1 MVGGRGLRDDGGMKD
16 TNLTPADEP
25 QPEASTPEEQ
35 PTVADPESVDEMPAA
50 DLPIEDD
57 PFEDLPFEDDPISD
71 IPVSD
76 APDQPRELVATP
88 AQSGR
93 WTRPRE
99 NRILAGV
106 AVAIA
111 QHTELPLWFVRASF
125 VITGIAG
132 GFGVAAYLA
141 AWALMPAE
149 GDAEAAADRWKVR
162 FDEADSPSKKL
173 GLGLIAAGIVVAVG
187 ATGILSSPLALAALL
202 VIAGI
207 ALTRPSTSSSG

>member
-1 MVGGRGLRDDGGMKD
+1 MVAGCGLRDDGGMEDNNRTTDDKV
-16 TNLTPADEP
+16 
-25 QPEASTPEEQ
+25 QPEASPADEQ
-35 PTVADPESVDEMPAA
+35 LSAADSVSVDEIPVG
-50 DLPIEDD
+50 DRPVEDIPIEDD
-57 PFEDLPFEDDPISD
+57 QISD
-71 IPVSD
+71 IPVGGT
-76 APDQPRELVATP
+76 PDQQHEPMTSP
-88 AQSGR
+88 SQSGR

-111 QHTELPLWFVRASF
+111 KHTELPLWFVRASF
-125 VITGIAG
+125 VVTGIAG

-149 GDAEAAADRWKVR
+149 GDADAAADRWKIR

-173 GLGLIAAGIVVAVG
+173 GLGLIAAGIVIAVG
-187 ATGILSSPLALAALL
+187 STGLLSSPLALAALL

-207 ALTRPSTSSSG
+207 ALTRPSTSSPG